1 MKKEMEKEKIVSFWI
16 DFFFFK
22 KIFHELFVGG
32 ANVLL
37 K

>member
-22 KIFHELFVGG
+22 KNFSMGYL
-32 ANVLL
+32 
-37 K
+37 